1 MGGTADFAYHRQ
13 ERFAVSLPIP
23 TTPGGCPLTRTSPA
37 QLAAR
42 YERIAKQLRELFVK
56 NDDPIA
62 RMATAVAVL
71 HHKMPHYF
79 WTGFYRLQDEKLVVG
94 PYQGPVACAVL
105 AGPEGVCWA
114 GINQAEA
121 IIVADVEAFPGH
133 VACDARSRSEIV
145 VPLRNARGRVVGVL
159 DVDSDQPDAFGAV
172 DRDGLV
178 KILEL
183 IHA

>member
-1 MGGTADFAYHRQ
+1 MA
-13 ERFAVSLPIP
+13 
-23 TTPGGCPLTRTSPA
+23 TTSSA

-42 YERIAKQLRELFVK
+42 YERIAEQVRELFTK

-79 WTGFYRLQDEKLVVG
+79 WTGFYRLMDEKLVVG

-105 AGPEGVCWA
+105 PGPEGVCWA
-114 GINQAEA
+114 GIKQAET
-121 IIVADVEAFPGH
+121 IIVPDVEAFPGH

-145 VPLRNARGRVVGVL
+145 VPLRAADGCMVGVL
-159 DVDSDQPDAFGAV
+159 DVDSDQPEAFSDVDAK
-172 DRDGLV
+172 GLTR
-178 KILEL
+178 ILDL
-183 IHA
+183 IHP